1 MKFQRFISEL
11 VRRNVFKAVI
21 AYLAIA
27 WVIIQ
32 IASIIFPAFDAPDYA
47 IKILIYIFSFGLVL
61 WIIFS
66 WFYDLTSEGF
76 RKTEDIENSEEVTK
90 LNSKRLNK
98 IIAVSL
104 FMAVILL
111 ITASFWAGLLW
122 NEGILKFDSKKV
134 AVIRF
139 TLNTENQ
146 DDYFKTGFTNELIDE
161 LSKVDQLKVIHQES
175 SKQFTAPLSTANL
188 LVSTEIKT
196 IDYFVEGTLDQD
208 SNTLST
214 HITLKEKLS
223 AEPIWAKSYSD
234 DITNIKKLWAQVAI
248 DLTEQMGIE
257 INPDD
262 LKLLVNIKSIRPE
275 TYELYLK
282 GKHHLIKSTPME
294 WQKGLV
300 YLEEAINLNPSD
312 SYAYSGLA
320 EGYITIGHGP
330 DPPPDVFPKAREAA
344 LRAIQLDSTNA
355 QGWAALAHYH
365 TYFGWDWK
373 MAEYAFIRAD
383 ELNPNLAYNHFHR
396 SWYLALFGRMNEAIE
411 EHKLAQE
418 LDPFTPLHTAWLGE
432 LYRMVG
438 LYEEGLVE
446 VEKVM
451 DMQDD
456 QALGYFIKGNIL
468 MDMGQTAEGLEAL
481 KRASD
486 INPGW
491 KYLGYGPALFR
502 AGKIEE
508 GKAIIHELENMPI
521 TPYGALCLG
530 YMNVELGDYTK
541 AIEWYSYK
549 EKHGWYPW
557 IRVLFTNKEFM
568 RDPRLLEL
576 IREMNLPDP
585 APLVYNDVQ

>member
-61 WIIFS
+61 WTIFS
-66 WFYDLTSEGF
+66 WYYDLTPEGF

-122 NEGILKFDSKKV
+122 NEGVLKFDSKKV
-134 AVIRF
+134 AVIPF
-139 TLNTENQ
+139 TLNNENQ
-146 DDYFKTGFTNELIDE
+146 EDYFKIGVTDALIEE

-175 SKQFTAPLSTANL
+175 SKQLSAPLSTANL
-188 LVSTEIKT
+188 LVSNVINT
-196 IDYFVEGTLDQD
+196 IDYFVEGTLNQD

-214 HITLKEKLS
+214 QITLKEKLS
-223 AEPIWAKSYSD
+223 AEPIWAKSYSE
-234 DITNIKKLWAQVAI
+234 DIKNIKKLLAQVAI
-248 DLTEQMGIE
+248 DLSEQMGIKV
-257 INPDD
+257 NPKD
-262 LKLLVNIKSIRPE
+262 LKLFANIKPIRPE

-282 GKHHLIKSTPME
+282 GKHQLIQNTEIE

-300 YLEEAINLNPSD
+300 YLEEAISLNPDD
-312 SYAYSGLA
+312 SYAHSGLA
-320 EGYITIGHGP
+320 EGYIMLAHGP
-330 DPPPDVFPKAREAA
+330 SPPPDVITKAHKAA
-344 LRAIQLDSTNA
+344 QRAIQLDSTNA

-365 TYFGWDWK
+365 TYFGHDWEL
-373 MAEYAFIRAD
+373 AEFAFNKAD
-383 ELNPNLAYNHFHR
+383 ELNPNMAYNHYHR
-396 SWYLALFGRMNEAIE
+396 AWFLALFGRMNEAIY

-446 VEKVM
+446 VEKVNNM
-451 DMQDD
+451 ESGY
-456 QALGYFIKGNIL
+456 ALGMLIKGKIF
-468 MDMGQTAEGLEAL
+468 MDQGKTDEAL
-481 KRASD
+481 ELIKQASL
-486 INPGW
+486 INPGF
-491 KYLGYGPALFR
+491 KYFGYGQALIK

-508 GKAIIHELENMPI
+508 GKAIIKELESLPP
-521 TPYGALCLG
+521 TGFGALCLG
-530 YMNVELGDYTK
+530 IMYSDLGEIDK
-541 AIEWYSYK
+541 ALEWLSFE
-549 EKHGWYPW
+549 EKHAWYAV
-557 IRVLFTNKEFM
+557 IRIRKNKAMLENARF
-568 RDPRLLEL
+568 LEL

-585 APLVYNDVQ
+585 APLIYNPE